1 MTALLRRLPSS
12 SEQTS
17 LISIRYILTQDS
29 NRSFT
34 VPVSRFPGGVLCA
47 AASVMLLLCALHLS
61 ARESLPAGFCL
72 SAVALGLLLAAVASL
87 KAGMR

>member
-1 MTALLRRLPSS
+1 MTTLFRRLPSC
-12 SEQTS
+12 SEQTPLTS
-17 LISIRYILTQDS
+17 TRHIFTQDS
-29 NRSFT
+29 KKGFT

-47 AASVMLLLCALHLS
+47 VASAMLMLCALHLS

-87 KAGMR
+87 RAGMR